1 MTEPKKNPKKTQRTF
16 SDEFKMQA
24 VALFYSVGNY
34 KAAARELGIE
44 RKSLRNWVSSP
55 DGQKWLR
62 TLRDS
67 KEEEFRNI
75 ASELV
80 FKSLDQLKDR
90 LDNGNVRTAHV
101 KGELKEWREPLQAKD
116 LTYSLGILVDKL
128 RVSMNLPTRVTKT
141 EDGGA
146 NLLKEFERLTDNLL
160 DKKVEESIPGEST
173 ELN

>member
-62 TLRDS
+62 TLRDHA
-67 KEEEFRNI
+67 EEEFRNK
-75 ASELV
+75 AGELV
-80 FKSLDQLKDR
+80 FKSLEQLEDR
-90 LDNGNVRTAHV
+90 LDNGNIRTAHV
-101 KGELKEWREPLQAKD
+101 KGELKEWREPASLKD
-116 LTYSLGILVDKL
+116 LTYAAGILVDKL
-128 RVSMNLPTRVTKT
+128 RVSMNLPTKVTAT
-141 EDGGA
+141 EGGSQ
-146 NLLKEFERLTDNLL
+146 NLLQEFEKLADRLT
-160 DKKVEESIPGEST
+160 DKKVEESIPGEIN